1 MPETPKYVI
10 TSVEMHPLEGG
21 FRLDWTAQK
30 MGFGILLF
38 RRVSGPDE
46 SAMYRIDTE
55 QMSKEFCAAV
65 LSKFLDDAFSE

>member
-1 MPETPKYVI
+1 MAEKPKYEI

-38 RRVSGPDE
+38 RRISGPDE
-46 SAMYRIDTE
+46 SAKYSMDTE
-55 QMSKEFCAAV
+55 MMSKEFCAAV